1 MNTASWLPRQLLT
14 HWLNL
19 ALTVP
24 LIYQLIG
31 LPLMMREHDWSG
43 TQIGLMQM
51 TGVPALGKLLLATPV
66 DCWQLDWDSYCNWG
80 MLLAVGYIGALPL
93 GAHDLTDTPFALL
106 FVLAMSVS
114 LFGTWVDMPVNALTI
129 RILPQIQHMPA
140 GAIRSTATCLG
151 AIVGGGPIL
160 ILYNHMGWA
169 SPFYVLS
176 LGVLLAMLLIPLPTA
191 PAGLNTPPPR
201 RPRHVD
207 ATDMRPAMAG
217 VVLGA
222 PAPRLDR
229 TTDLLFPVDRHRM
242 SVPQTTDARPGFQ
255 PGTHCTVGRRGWQDS
270 GCWLHIAQMGS
281 TRCVAFVCCL
291 QPAGTRDDSGKHTAG
306 LEP

>member
-24 LIYQLIG
+24 LIYKLIG

-51 TGVPALGKLLLATPV
+51 TGVPTLGKLLLATPV
-66 DCWQLDWDSYCNWG
+66 DCWQLGWDSYCNWG

-129 RILPQIQHMPA
+129 RILPQTQHMQA

-151 AIVGGGPIL
+151 AIVGGGLML

-169 SPFYVLS
+169 SPFY
-176 LGVLLAMLLIPLPTA
+176 A
-191 PAGLNTPPPR
+191 AGLNTPPPR

-207 ATDMRPAMAG
+207 ATDKRPAMAG

-229 TTDLLFPVDRHRM
+229 TTDILFPVDRHRM
-242 SVPQTTDARPGFQ
+242 GVPQTTEARPGFQ
-255 PGTHCTVGRRGWQDS
+255 PGTHCTVGRRGRRDS
-270 GCWLHIAQMGS
+270 GCCAQFGWWLHIVQMGS
-281 TRCVAFVCCL
+281 TRCVAFV
-291 QPAGTRDDSGKHTAG
+291 
-306 LEP
+306 

>member
-31 LPLMMREHDWSG
+31 LPLTMREHDWSG

-51 TGVPALGKLLLATPV
+51 TGVP
-66 DCWQLDWDSYCNWG
+66 
-80 MLLAVGYIGALPL
+80 
-93 GAHDLTDTPFALL
+93 

-129 RILPQIQHMPA
+129 RILPQTQHMQA

-151 AIVGGGPIL
+151 AIVGGGLML

-169 SPFYVLS
+169 SPFY
-176 LGVLLAMLLIPLPTA
+176 A
-191 PAGLNTPPPR
+191 AGLNTPPPR

-207 ATDMRPAMAG
+207 ATDKRPAMAG

-229 TTDLLFPVDRHRM
+229 TTDILFPVDRHRM
-242 SVPQTTDARPGFQ
+242 GVPQTTEARPGFQ
-255 PGTHCTVGRRGWQDS
+255 PGTHCTVGRRGRRDS
-270 GCWLHIAQMGS
+270 GCCVQFGWWLHIVQMGS
-281 TRCVAFVCCL
+281 TRCVAFV
-291 QPAGTRDDSGKHTAG
+291 
-306 LEP
+306 